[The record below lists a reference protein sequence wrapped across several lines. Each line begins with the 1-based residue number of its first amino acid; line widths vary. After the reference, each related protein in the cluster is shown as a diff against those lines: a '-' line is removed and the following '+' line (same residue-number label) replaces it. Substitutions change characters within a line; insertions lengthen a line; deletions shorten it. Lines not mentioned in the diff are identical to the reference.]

1 MWFQWRLPCLVVQL
15 KAKNSYMIKAPNSFA
30 LLGVGHLEVTL
41 EVLFLGLG
49 QGGARVRI
57 PEKGTSLYT
66 GTNECTNK
74 VLYNK
79 ILILF

>member
-1 MWFQWRLPCLVVQL
+1 MCYQWGLPCLVVQL
-15 KAKNSYMIKAPNSFA
+15 KARNSYMLKAPNSLA
-30 LLGVGHLEVTL
+30 LLDVGHLEVTL

-66 GTNECTNK
+66 GTNDCTNK
-74 VLYNK
+74 V
-79 ILILF
+79 